1 MIVRC
6 GWIGK
11 IINTNKRVVIDGLS
25 GYLVADMADVL
36 MICPLSDENR
46 IKRVI
51 EQASD
56 SV

>member
-6 GWIGK
+6 GWTGK
-11 IINTNKRVVIDGLS
+11 IINTNKQVVIDGLS
-25 GYLVADMADVL
+25 GYLVADTEDVL

-56 SV
+56 LV